1 MLGMSTKLQKGLEA
15 GEKKNVESAR
25 MIRIAKSALVPVVL
39 SVRLD
44 TFWEQEISA
53 LNVKKVSMAVYHV
66 VRMAKSVRLVITLYM
81 MKNH

>member
-1 MLGMSTKLQKGLEA
+1 MSTKLQKGLEA
-15 GEKKNVESAR
+15 GEKKNAESAQ

-44 TFWEQEISA
+44 TFWEQEINA
-53 LNVKKVSMAVYHV
+53 LNVKKVSMAVSHA
-66 VRMAKSVRLVITLYM
+66 VRMAKSVRLVISLYM